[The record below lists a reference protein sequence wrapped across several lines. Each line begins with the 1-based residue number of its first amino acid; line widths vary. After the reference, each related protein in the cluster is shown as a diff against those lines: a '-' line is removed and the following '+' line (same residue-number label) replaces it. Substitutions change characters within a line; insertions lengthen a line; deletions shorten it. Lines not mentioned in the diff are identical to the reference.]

1 MKRYLIASS
10 IAAIFCVAGAMA
22 QTKLKVV
29 IPPEEITA
37 SLQSVLDYNSNYLK
51 LTQDFTGY
59 DEHGRVITKT
69 QLLKALTTGNYVP
82 VKVSSGK
89 HEEEYQLYLLK
100 TNADDGARAMLKQIG
115 VTYYGFDLMV
125 GKKFPAFHYVDVNG
139 KVYTTENT
147 KGKIVVLKAWF
158 ISCVPCVAEMP
169 MLNKLTEQYKNRK
182 DIVFVSLA
190 TDPKKALQGFL
201 KRKPFK
207 YAVVPS
213 KAAYIQD
220 NLHATGYPCHWII
233 NKQGVVVNMTYDH
246 SEMIAALQQEAQK

>member
-1 MKRYLIASS
+1 MKRYLIALLS
-10 IAAIFCVAGAMA
+10 AAMFCAAGAMA
-22 QTKLKVV
+22 QTKLKVIV
-29 IPPEEITA
+29 PPEKII
-37 SLQSVLDYNSNYLK
+37 QSMNTLLDYNSNYLRFD
-51 LTQDFTGY
+51 QDFIAY
-59 DEHGRVITKT
+59 DEQARNITKT
-69 QLLKALTTGNYVP
+69 RLLKAIATGDYLP
-82 VKVSSGK
+82 LKVSSGK
-89 HEEEYQLYLLK
+89 QADEYQLYPLNVG
-100 TNADDGARAMLKQIG
+100 TDRDVRAMLKQIG

-139 KVYTTENT
+139 KVYTPENT
-147 KGKIVVLKAWF
+147 KGKILVLKAWF
-158 ISCVPCVAEMP
+158 IHCVPCVAEIP

-201 KRKPFK
+201 KKKPFK

-220 NLHATGYPCHWII
+220 KLHATGYPCHWII

-246 SEMIAALQQEAQK
+246 NEMIAALQQEAQK